1 NGSKS
6 EANTFAKLT
15 WDSGPWHAYGD
26 AQLRWAR
33 FGFEGDLPL
42 GSVSWTFFNPKVGVR
57 RDLAKG
63 LTAYASIGRTTRE
76 PARADMLGGQDN
88 PTIPYDLSAVKPEK
102 VTAVE
107 LGTEW
112 RGRKVTALVSLY
124 AMEFRDEIALTGEL
138 SEIGLPLRRNVEKS
152 SRRGIEWDVTWRPAS
167 WVTARF
173 TGNLNRSRIS
183 EWTQYYDLY
192 DADFAWTGSTSRTY
206 ADVRPLMTPPFV
218 GNLSIDWSPVRPVSV
233 GASGR
238 WVTRAHLDN
247 TNVES
252 LSAPSFFRLDASL
265 ALDLSGVVAT
275 GKPRLRLRVDNVLD
289 ERRSYPNGYSYLYA
303 VEDGAGGEALA
314 GTPYFFPLA
323 TRNVSVSLD
332 LSF

>member
-1 NGSKS
+1 MADGWYRLFSDASRTTLWQYGLDWRNLGGSVNLKTSSGPFGLTWGAQGSDFSSEHVRDVVGGGRDYLNNGSKS

-57 RDLAKG
+57 RDLAKD

-167 WVTARF
+167 SVDGAFHRQPQP
-173 TGNLNRSRIS
+173 
-183 EWTQYYDLY
+183 EPDLGV
-192 DADFAWTGSTSRTY
+192 DA
-206 ADVRPLMTPPFV
+206 VLRPL
-218 GNLSIDWSPVRPVSV
+218 R
-233 GASGR
+233 R
-238 WVTRAHLDN
+238 
-247 TNVES
+247 
-252 LSAPSFFRLDASL
+252 
-265 ALDLSGVVAT
+265 
-275 GKPRLRLRVDNVLD
+275 RLRLDRVDEPHV
-289 ERRSYPNGYSYLYA
+289 RRRPPA
-303 VEDGAGGEALA
+303 PDAPVRRE
-314 GTPYFFPLA
+314 PLG
-323 TRNVSVSLD
+323 RLVSRSAP
-332 LSF
+332 